1 MVSGEEAKVE
11 PLTQLGPGF
20 GFKLGLGIG
29 GDDSTGVRRS
39 TEGPKAKLG
48 HGCGFGNAVAG
59 GDSFLDCLVEV
70 EDADL
75 DSVH

>member
-11 PLTQLGPGF
+11 PLLPNSAQVLVLSWVSVLAVTTPRVSGAVQ
-20 GFKLGLGIG
+20 
-29 GDDSTGVRRS
+29 
-39 TEGPKAKLG
+39 KAQRQSW
-48 HGCGFGNAVAG
+48 AMVA
-59 GDSFLDCLVEV
+59 DLAMPWPEAIAFDCLVEV